1 MKNTPELTQEI
12 EKLPELELKKI
23 IDETGSYIFSSISE
37 DKEKM
42 KEYLDKFEDIY
53 YLSVSTRD
61 IENYK
66 KYPVIYEILKRYKHT
81 AEIHPL
87 ELMFFKFKEL
97 TEEQRQQAIENIR
110 KLYPDLDIEI
120 SDSTY
125 QLTVGYDWWTAWRT
139 NSHDMNEIK
148 KIYPVKTLV

>member
-1 MKNTPELTQEI
+1 MKDTPELTQEI
-12 EKLPELELKKI
+12 ERLPELELKKI

-37 DKEKM
+37 DEEKM

-53 YLSVSTRD
+53 YLSVSPRD
-61 IENYK
+61 IEKYK

-97 TEEQRQQAIENIR
+97 TEEQRQQAIE
-110 KLYPDLDIEI
+110 K
-120 SDSTY
+120 
-125 QLTVGYDWWTAWRT
+125 
-139 NSHDMNEIK
+139 IK
-148 KIYPVKTLV
+148 KMYP